1 MMKLYRV
8 TLRGMK
14 SSATGTVYGISYV
27 VAENSE
33 TAYLKVKEFLNK
45 NDYGF
50 ATDREMELIELLAE
64 DNQYSPV
71 RTMLYL

>member
-1 MMKLYRV
+1 MKLYRV

-14 SSATGTVYGISYV
+14 HSATGTVYGISYV
-27 VAENSE
+27 VAENSAI
-33 TAYLKVKEFLNK
+33 AYSKVKEFLNI

-50 ATDREMELIELLAE
+50 ATDIEMESVELLAE
-64 DNQYSPV
+64 DSQYSPV

>member
-1 MMKLYRV
+1 MKLYRV

>member
-1 MMKLYRV
+1 MKYSL
-8 TLRGMK
+8 
-14 SSATGTVYGISYV
+14 TGTVYGISYV

-33 TAYLKVKEFLNK
+33 IAYSKVKEFLNK

-50 ATDREMELIELLAE
+50 SSDREMESIELLAE
-64 DNQYSPV
+64 DNQYTSV

>member
-1 MMKLYRV
+1 MKLYRV

-14 SSATGTVYGISYV
+14 YSLTGTVYGISYV

-33 TAYLKVKEFLNK
+33 IAYSKVKEFLNK

-50 ATDREMELIELLAE
+50 SSDREMESIELLAE
-64 DNQYSPV
+64 DNQYSLI